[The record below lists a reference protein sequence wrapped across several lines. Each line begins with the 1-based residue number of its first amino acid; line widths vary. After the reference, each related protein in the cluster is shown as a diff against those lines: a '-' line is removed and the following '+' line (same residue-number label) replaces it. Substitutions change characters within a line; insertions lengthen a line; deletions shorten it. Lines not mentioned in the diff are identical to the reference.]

1 MNAIALH
8 DPESINRRF
17 IERAR
22 IGPLLTILCAAVV
35 LFAMYN
41 VYHHW
46 LRLTEQEKLWFF
58 LLTYGLFD
66 FGALI
71 LARRVFREAF
81 LGTLTVAQV
90 LRLAVLIGAATALV
104 TISVLAYAHFPGGP
118 YKFRIEWLPEIA
130 LRAIAITIIL
140 FGWLQ
145 TRLGAWISP
154 LGAACVAAAL
164 LALLESYEHRSW
176 VVAVAAAG
184 AYALPFVRW
193 KTGSLGVCV
202 LAWIFSDF
210 LSVAVMAKP

>member
-90 LRLAVLIGAATALV
+90 LRLAVLIL
-104 TISVLAYAHFPGGP
+104 
-118 YKFRIEWLPEIA
+118 
-130 LRAIAITIIL
+130 
-140 FGWLQ
+140 
-145 TRLGAWISP
+145 
-154 LGAACVAAAL
+154 
-164 LALLESYEHRSW
+164 
-176 VVAVAAAG
+176 
-184 AYALPFVRW
+184 
-193 KTGSLGVCV
+193 SL
-202 LAWIFSDF
+202 IHI
-210 LSVAVMAKP
+210 